1 LQCQPCPGPRRPAF
15 AGTAPIPP
23 RVQPRPPPR
32 QHRKPDVKSKRAV
45 TRIEPTEPP
54 R

>member
-1 LQCQPCPGPRRPAF
+1 MPGTAVHVTRRDALAARPAF

-32 QHRKPDVKSKRAV
+32 QHRKPDVKSKA
-45 TRIEPTEPP
+45 P
-54 R
+54 